1 MKDKVTVAAEKDDK
15 GGLSI
20 KDFFLACGARWV
32 WFLISIVVICSVA
45 AFYVMRQQPKYL
57 RTEQVLIKDQDS
69 GGSTDAIA
77 SAFASMG
84 LGSTNSNVYNELIT
98 LQSPSL
104 MTQVV
109 QNLDLC
115 NTYVLRG
122 FPHGTTLYRST
133 LPFKVSFPDIS
144 DEITCG
150 LRVELNPDGSG
161 RIFKM
166 YRYNG
171 GKKEKF
177 SESID
182 LAPGFKEVKTPIG
195 RIVFEPNPEYTG
207 GRYED
212 SEVIMIGHSSLATA
226 VENYTKQLKADLT
239 DRDAEVI
246 DLSIKDVN
254 VQRANDIL
262 TTVIQVYNQD
272 WMDDKNKMAIATNA
286 FIDERLRLIQQELG
300 IVDSEIFEFKEKT
313 QIPDLE
319 KAAIIKMETSS
330 KLEEDILKTSNEL
343 SMSKFVRD
351 YVVNPKNLN
360 NVIPVNTGMGNVPLE
375 GQIADYNSLLLLRN
389 NLVAGSSEANPLVK
403 DYDAQLKGRRE
414 AIVQGI
420 NTQIGTLEKVMGNLQ
435 GAKGSIKSEL
445 SSAPKQAKYL
455 LSIERQQKVKESL
468 YLYLLQKKEENELSQ
483 TFTATNT
490 RIITPPYG
498 PQRPVAPKTMLIM
511 AIAFLISVILPGGL
525 IYMQEAGNTKVRSRK
540 DLERM
545 STPFAGEIPYVGK
558 RIRFAWIKNLIKNA
572 NKKRGVKKLEELPII
587 VQPGS
592 RDVINES
599 FRIVRGNI
607 DYMLQHD
614 SASNILMVT
623 SFNAGSGK
631 SFITYNLAASFAIKG
646 KKVLVIDCDLR
657 HGSTSQFV
665 GMPSYGLSQYLAT
678 TTENMDPLIVDDI
691 NHPNLAV
698 IPIGH
703 RPPNPAELLDN
714 GRIGPLLKE
723 MSRRYDYVFLDCP
736 PLDVVVDT
744 QILEKYIG
752 TTLFVI
758 RAGLL
763 EQTAVAEID
772 EFYKGHRFPRM
783 CVLLNGTEGRH
794 SHSYHYGSSYY
805 TSEYIS

>member
-1 MKDKVTVAAEKDDK
+1 MKKKLITTPEETEH
-15 GGLSI
+15 GGLTI
-20 KDFFLACGARWV
+20 KDFLAACGARWI
-32 WFLISIVVICSVA
+32 WFLVSIIGICALA

-84 LGSTNSNVYNELIT
+84 LGSSNSNVYNELIT
-98 LQSPSL
+98 LQSPAL
-104 MTQVV
+104 MSQVV
-109 QNLDLC
+109 EKLELQDNYILK
-115 NTYVLRG
+115 G
-122 FPHGTTLYRST
+122 FPHGTTLYRTT
-133 LPFKVSFPDIS
+133 LPFKVSFPDLPENYS
-144 DEITCG
+144 CG
-150 LRVELNPDGSG
+150 MRIEVNPDGSA
-161 RIFKM
+161 RLYKF
-166 YRYNG
+166 YQY
-171 GKKEKF
+171 GKHGKEKF
-177 SESID
+177 PGSID
-182 LAPGFKEVKTPIG
+182 LAPGFKTVKTPLG
-195 RIVFEPNPEYTG
+195 RVIFTPNPEFTG
-207 GRYED
+207 DDFDDTEI
-212 SEVIMIGHSSLATA
+212 IMVSHQSKASA

-239 DRDAEVI
+239 DRDADVI

-254 VQRANDIL
+254 IARAEDVLSTI
-262 TTVIQVYNQD
+262 IEVYNQD
-272 WMDDKNKMAIATNA
+272 WMDDKNKMAVATNA

-300 IVDSEIFEFKEKT
+300 DVDSELFQYKERT
-313 QIPDLE
+313 LVPDLE
-319 KAAIIKMETSS
+319 QAAKINMATSAS
-330 KLEEDILKTSNEL
+330 LDEEALKTNNEL
-343 SMSKFVRD
+343 SMAKYVRD
-351 YVVNPKNLN
+351 YVVNPNNLK

-375 GQIADYNSLLLLRN
+375 NQISEYNSLLLLRN
-389 NLVAGSSEANPLVK
+389 NLAEGSSESNPIVK

-420 NTQIGTLEKVMGNLQ
+420 NTQIGTLEKVMKNLQ
-435 GAKGSIKSEL
+435 GAKGTLKNDLASV
-445 SSAPKQAKYL
+445 PKQAKYL
-455 LSIERQQKVKESL
+455 LSIERQQTVKESL

-483 TFTATNT
+483 TFTANNT

-498 PQRPVAPKTMLIM
+498 PLKPVAPKKMLIM
-511 AIAFLISVILPGGL
+511 AIAFLLSVILPGGI

-558 RIRFAWIKNLIKNA
+558 KIKFAWLKNLFR
-572 NKKRGVKKLEELPII
+572 NKRKSRRQLETLPVM

-592 RDVINES
+592 RDIINES

-614 SASNILMVT
+614 ESSNILMIT

-646 KKVLVIDCDLR
+646 KSVLVIDCDLR
-657 HGSTSQFV
+657 HGSASQFV
-665 GMPSYGLSQYLAT
+665 GMPSHGLSQYLSGAT
-678 TTENMDPLIVDDI
+678 DDYRQLIVKDK
-691 NHPNLAV
+691 NQANLSV
-698 IPIGH
+698 MPIGH

-714 GRIGPLLKE
+714 GRIGTMLQEVSKE
-723 MSRRYDYVFLDCP
+723 YDYVFLDCP

-763 EQTAVAEID
+763 DQTAVDEID
-772 EFYKGHRFPRM
+772 GFYKNHRFRRM
-783 CVLLNGTEGRH
+783 CILLNGTEGRY
-794 SHSYHYGSSYY
+794 SHSRQYGSSYY
-805 TSEYIS
+805 TSDAE